1 MEWLNSLEYS
11 LVSAYWNSIDFLY
24 VAVQNLWAYDFM
36 SKAISLNDFLRE
48 NDYMFAYELLSQ
60 IISQVC
66 SLELAISVF
75 YDAHIKE
82 TWIAFN
88 SHDEYLYNYLS
99 VIDYTLCLVYNPE
112 LHYVREIE
120 SNDVFLNFAVN
131 FRSFLYSNVK
141 NYSLDIPMAIIIQL
155 YLLVFFIFIFLSF
168 FFSFF
173 NNANKEEWAADTDYA
188 LTNVSIECEKEIVA
202 IDDAMYLILTLI
214 FFFGAYFGFIAFG
227 LGFNVND
234 ASFFFWALPVFVG
247 ALIFMPLNLL
257 YDFGLLFPLYLRGSS
272 NTSSFFAELVYDL
285 IGIIA
290 FFTRLVVQFVRII
303 LMVVVYCMMHDMVI
317 LQEISHC
324 FVPLSDD
331 LFDDILNLKF
341 NAYSI
346 SYFLLLVVPSHFMH
360 WGYEVFHTF
369 FVVTAQFAAFFTI
382 AIWLFLLFYTFF
394 VYEQYEKHFSNLR
407 ATREEMYKEYELLCN
422 KNKLNK

>member
-1 MEWLNSLEYS
+1 
-11 LVSAYWNSIDFLY
+11 
-24 VAVQNLWAYDFM
+24 M
-36 SKAISLNDFLRE
+36 SKAISLTDFLRE
-48 NDYMFAYELLSQ
+48 NDYVLASELLNQ
-60 IISQVC
+60 IISQV
-66 SLELAISVF
+66 SSIELVISVF
-75 YDAHIKE
+75 YDAHIRE
-82 TWIAFN
+82 IWVAFN

-112 LHYVREIE
+112 LQYVREIE

-131 FRSFLYSNVK
+131 FRSFLYNNVK
-141 NYSLDIPMAIIIQL
+141 NYSLDVPMAIIVQL

-168 FFSFF
+168 FLSFF
-173 NNANKEEWAADTDYA
+173 NNSHKEEWAADMDYA
-188 LTNVSIECEKEIVA
+188 LVNMSTECEKEIFA
-202 IDDAMYLILTLI
+202 IDDAIYVVLTLI

-234 ASFFFWALPVFVG
+234 ASFFFWALPVFIG
-247 ALIFMPLNLL
+247 SLIFMPLNLL

-317 LQEISHC
+317 LQEISHW
-324 FVPLSDD
+324 FVPLSDS

-341 NAYSI
+341 TANSI
-346 SYFLLLVVPSHFMH
+346 SYFLLLVLPSHFMH

-394 VYEQYEKHFSNLR
+394 VYEQYEKHFNNLR
-407 ATREEMYKEYELLCN
+407 ATREKMYEDYELLYAKSKIN
-422 KNKLNK
+422 N